1 MKITKTIIVEAV
13 LIIIALVLGVMWMQN
28 PTGNFEPYIVTITS
42 FLGLIEIIRRL
53 AKKKDKKEHQLSKIT
68 VKEIVNEINGSPP
81 FQKEAVAN
89 RYNGLIVEW
98 SGYLHSVEKLSVK
111 KNIVKVNLRTEEEFN
126 IGCYYI
132 WFEISVN
139 DFPDIQHINSGTP
152 IKIKGEIIRSSGGG
166 LCSTL
171 RPISVKVKA

>member
-28 PTGNFEPYIVTITS
+28 PTGNFEPYIVTITL

-53 AKKKDKKEHQLSKIT
+53 AKKKEKKDHQLSKIT
-68 VKEIVNEINGSPP
+68 VKEIVNEINSSPP

-98 SGYLHSVEKLSVK
+98 SGYLHSAEKLSVK
-111 KNIVKVNLRTEEEFN
+111 KNIVKVNLRTEKEFN

-132 WFEISVN
+132 WFEIAVN

-152 IKIKGEIIRSSGGG
+152 IKIEGEIIRSNGGG